1 MPFTAAQTTSFFE
14 DANQMSI
21 PNATRLQ
28 LQTEGL
34 DTIHDLLEFDDDTLK
49 QITENL
55 RRPGGRIPDP
65 APDAGANDT
74 IPTPPF
80 VFGAKSQKRLKI
92 AVKAAKYYETT
103 GREMTPGNMAWTNT
117 LKNFAEH
124 WVALC
129 DRKKE
134 DDPEVPKITQ
144 KLAVTKWSESF
155 EDYLH
160 RVIGIRTIPLAY
172 VIRKDEDAP
181 AVVPPLVQH
190 QPYSADHGSVEAEL
204 IARATHTHAHFRDD
218 NAKVYYLLE
227 EATRTTSYTASIK
240 PFQRRKDGRGA
251 WKAIV
256 DQYAGEDKWRAE
268 LKKQDDLLH
277 TRKWKG
283 NSNFSL
289 ERFVASHRNAH
300 VSMTQCAQHV
310 DFQLPNELTRVTY
323 LLDAIECNDA
333 PLQAAMALVR
343 NDTGPEGKMNSFED
357 TASFLLPHDPVAK
370 KRDTGRRTYASIL
383 SLQLK
388 TGSGETGVEFRFYD
402 PTEYKKLS
410 PEQKSELR
418 DYRNQQEEEGK
429 GRQLS
434 AEGKGKKKGR
444 RGDSKKSNAESNKR
458 MKRMI
463 SQAVAKQLKSSK
475 DSTDGATDDD
485 EEQLRDYILSAVSSA
500 ANEPK
505 KDDSKSTASSATSNA
520 PKSARFTTATIQS
533 ILKRTKI

>member
-227 EATRTTSYTASIK
+227 EATRTTSYAASIK

-370 KRDTGRRTYASIL
+370 KRDTGRRTYASIS

-402 PTEYKKLS
+402 PIEYKKLS